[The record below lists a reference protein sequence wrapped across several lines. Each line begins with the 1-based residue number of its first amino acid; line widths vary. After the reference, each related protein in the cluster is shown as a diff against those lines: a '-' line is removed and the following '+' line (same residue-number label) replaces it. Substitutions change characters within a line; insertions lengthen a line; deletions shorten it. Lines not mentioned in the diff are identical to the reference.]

1 MITLIEYP
9 PCSTCKKAKAFLHT
23 HNIEFNTRDI
33 VNETPSKEELSR
45 WMRTYDIGIDKY
57 FNTHGK
63 SYRTLQ
69 LKDRKDTLSV
79 DTKLSLLARDGML
92 IKRPLLLMDNHLLI
106 GFKASEWEAV
116 LKTR

>member
-1 MITLIEYP
+1 M
-9 PCSTCKKAKAFLHT
+9 K
-23 HNIEFNTRDI
+23 
-33 VNETPSKEELSR
+33 
-45 WMRTYDIGIDKY
+45 TYNLDVDQY

-69 LKDRKDTLSV
+69 LQDRKDTLSV
-79 DTKLSLLARDGML
+79 DSKLSLLSRDGML

-106 GFKASEWEAV
+106 GFKVNVWEDT